1 MPSGGGGV
9 HSVVFYAPTSTVD
22 AAGQDTVEYRLA
34 FRSSVQFLVLRETK
48 TDAGMIQQ
56 SGRQQARIY
65 MPFRPDVKVS
75 WRFIYED
82 VTYDI
87 DGIRDPNGRM
97 TDLEI
102 TGTAVEL

>member
-9 HSVVFYAPTSTVD
+9 HSVEFYAPTSTVD
-22 AAGQDTVEYRLA
+22 AAGQDTVIYRKA
-34 FRSSVQFLVLRETK
+34 FRASVAFMVLRETK

-56 SGRQQARIY
+56 SGRQQARVF
-65 MPFRPDVKVS
+65 MPYNPSVKVS
-75 WRFIYED
+75 WRFVHED

-87 DGIRDPNGRM
+87 DGVRDPNGRRS
-97 TDLEI
+97 DLEV